1 MRAAESQPPAGH
13 RSATRGLGT
22 AGSPAVVGGVARFLR
37 GSGPTLLTVTAFAL
51 SALVVPM
58 LPSVATTDDWTYA
71 RSAQLLLTGH
81 G

>member
-1 MRAAESQPPAGH
+1 MRAAESQPPAGR
-13 RSATRGLGT
+13 RSAERSR
-22 AGSPAVVGGVARFLR
+22 ASPAAPAVVAPAARFLR
-37 GSGPTLLTVTAFAL
+37 AHGPLLLTLAAFAL